1 MLREWEGTIVGGKWR
16 IDREIGSG
24 GTATVYAA
32 SHYVIGNRVALKV
45 LSEEASDNEAA
56 RARFLREGELTN
68 RVNHDGVIKV
78 IDTGVT
84 DDDRP
89 FLVMEL
95 LEGETLDA
103 CRRKNELERLSIQ
116 ETMRVSLALV
126 DILAAAHDAGLV
138 HRDVKPANVFLTKHG
153 AVKLLDF
160 GVAGNQQFDDG
171 SDLTGAGC
179 GTPLYMAPEQITGGR
194 PIDARAD
201 LYALG
206 ATMYRLL
213 SGRHVYEASTLPEYL
228 HKMFS
233 GNGAE
238 RLDDIVLGVD
248 AALADVVERA
258 LAIDPDERFIDAR
271 SMKAA
276 LLRAM
281 AGAKHRAESLTMLM
295 TEPPEMEEL
304 RTCDIEVSFD
314 IQNETMLMPMMAIPR
329 STLAPRPVTQQR
341 GFAVRQ
347 LTTAPMKPIPQ
358 LALTI
363 PPSSR
368 SNSPFAA
375 YFVPSPAPSVRPA
388 PPPPPRS
395 SLPYTIA
402 LSLMALLFGLV
413 AVAKFI

>member
-1 MLREWEGTIVGGKWR
+1 MLREWEGTVVGGKWR

-32 SHYVIGNRVALKV
+32 SHHVIGNRVALKV
-45 LSEEASDNEAA
+45 LSEEASESEGA
-56 RARFLREGELTN
+56 RARFLREGELAN
-68 RVNHDGVIKV
+68 RVHHDGVIRV

-103 CRRKNELERLSIQ
+103 RRRKNELERLSID
-116 ETMRVSLALV
+116 ETIRVSLALA

-138 HRDVKPANVFLTKHG
+138 HRDVKPSNVFLTKHG
-153 AVKLLDF
+153 SVKLLDF

-201 LYALG
+201 IYALG

-213 SGRHVYEASTLPEYL
+213 SGRHVYEATTLPEYL
-228 HKMFS
+228 HKMF
-233 GNGAE
+233 GGKDAE

-258 LAIDPDERFIDAR
+258 LALDPDERFVDAR

-276 LLRAM
+276 IQRAV
-281 AGAKHRAESLTMLM
+281 ANARQRSQSM
-295 TEPPEMEEL
+295 TLVMIEPPEMDEI
-304 RTCDIEVSFD
+304 RTDDIEVSFD
-314 IQNETMLMPMMAIPR
+314 IQNETVLMPMPIPR
-329 STLAPRPVTQQR
+329 STLAPRPVRQA

-347 LTTAPMKPIPQ
+347 LTTAPMAL
-358 LALTI
+358 LAMTI

-375 YFVPSPAPSVRPA
+375 YHVPSPAPSVRPA
-388 PPPPPRS
+388 PPPRS
-395 SLPYTIA
+395 SLPYTLA
-402 LSLMALLFGLV
+402 LSLMALLFGLA
-413 AVAKFI
+413 AVARLI